1 MDKKEIINLSELAR
15 IELSSQEIEK
25 IQLDFE
31 KLLEYAKQLQQIDTT
46 NIESVL
52 RGSKAR
58 NVFRE
63 DIVNE
68 KKLNQREI
76 LIKSAFDI
84 EGDYF
89 KTPPVF

>member
-46 NIESVL
+46 DIEPVP
-52 RGSKAR
+52 RGSKTK

-63 DIVNE
+63 DFINE
-68 KKLNQREI
+68 KKLNQRER
-76 LIKSAFDI
+76 LIKSAFDT